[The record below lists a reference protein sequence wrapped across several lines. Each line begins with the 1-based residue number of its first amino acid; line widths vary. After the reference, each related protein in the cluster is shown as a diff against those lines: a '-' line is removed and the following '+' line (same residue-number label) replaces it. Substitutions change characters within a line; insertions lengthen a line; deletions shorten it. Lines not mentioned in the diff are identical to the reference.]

1 MFLMIATFSS
11 RCSTPVNVFITLAIC
26 LSEIP
31 IREDEV
37 AAPSIFDKLCL
48 PGNVI
53 SPTLRR
59 GFPVKVLI
67 FFESIE
73 YVSPVR
79 IILNGT
85 NFASCPSTAMM
96 SCGSSA
102 LKTMYPSSPMF
113 FTISNFIFTYSSM
126 VP

>member
-1 MFLMIATFSS
+1 M
-11 RCSTPVNVFITLAIC
+11 TLAIC

-37 AAPSIFDKLCL
+37 AAQSIFDKLCL
-48 PGNVI
+48 PGNAI
-53 SPTLRR
+53 SSTLRR

-67 FFESIE
+67 FFESME

-79 IILNGT
+79 IILNGA
-85 NFASCPSTAMM
+85 NVESCPSTAIM

-113 FTISNFIFTYSSM
+113 FTIFIFIFTYSSM